1 MSKNDKTIQQ
11 QINELSVLVS
21 WFDGEDFELEKSL
34 EKFEEAKKLA
44 AAIEKQLETLQNDIT
59 IVKKDFDSE
68 A

>member
-1 MSKNDKTIQQ
+1 MSKNDKTIQE

-21 WFDGEDFELEKSL
+21 WFDSEDFEIEKAL

-44 AAIEKQLETLQNDIT
+44 ASIETRLETLQNDIA

>member
-1 MSKNDKTIQQ
+1 MSKNDKTIQE

-21 WFDGEDFELEKSL
+21 WFDSEDFELEKAL

-44 AAIEKQLETLQNDIT
+44 ASIEARLETLQNDIT
-59 IVKKDFDSE
+59 IVKKDFDRE